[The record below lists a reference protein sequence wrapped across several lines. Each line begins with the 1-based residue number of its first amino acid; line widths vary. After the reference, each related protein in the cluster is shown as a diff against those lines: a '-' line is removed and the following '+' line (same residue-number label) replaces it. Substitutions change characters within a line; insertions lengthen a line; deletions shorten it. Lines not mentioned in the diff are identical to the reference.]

1 MIVRFA
7 GEKDEEQILNLL
19 DQLLA
24 EVNLKGGFNKTTEGK
39 APRKKI
45 FAELLAREDV
55 KMFVVDEGGKLLGFC
70 DFFIVPVVRR
80 GYLQGHI
87 EDLVVDESARGRGVG
102 TLLLKKLIQF
112 SRERGIKVIK
122 LTSGLELV
130 DAHKFY
136 GKNGFKFTEKMFRFD
151 V

>member
-1 MIVRFA
+1 M
-7 GEKDEEQILNLL
+7 ESLSLLYLPKKDDIRRRLQ
-19 DQLLA
+19 DFK
-24 EVNLKGGFNKTTEGK
+24 EVWEHGDD
-39 APRKKI
+39 KKI